1 MVPPE
6 PRETKRVGIPTTKR
20 QIFGYF
26 WMTLQVQ
33 PIILSKKMDTDGLV
47 GMTMCPEAKTKH
59 EGLNYKPKI
68 TWPHRFLGA

>member
-1 MVPPE
+1 
-6 PRETKRVGIPTTKR
+6 
-20 QIFGYF
+20 
-26 WMTLQVQ
+26 MTLQVQ